1 MAVSFGLRQ
10 KYKKAL
16 LEQRKRLCASGVV
29 SSAQLHINR
38 KYNNLVFTLTFP
50 SGLVL
55 QAGSSGL
62 VKFKKRKKL
71 TPQAAEALARKF
83 GEFARFLGVS
93 LIELVVRIRL
103 NIFTYSAIRGLE
115 MHGLKVVMIRSKR
128 ALPHNGCRQRK
139 RRRV

>member
-50 SGLVL
+50 SVWYFKRGHLVWL
-55 QAGSSGL
+55 SL
-62 VKFKKRKKL
+62 RNVK
-71 TPQAAEALARKF
+71 
-83 GEFARFLGVS
+83 S
-93 LIELVVRIRL
+93 
-103 NIFTYSAIRGLE
+103 
-115 MHGLKVVMIRSKR
+115 
-128 ALPHNGCRQRK
+128 
-139 RRRV
+139 